1 MCFTPHHPSLC
12 SVGGVIAAGGLLPA
26 CGHPNCDS
34 RGSFP
39 GPALCRVCEE
49 GHGPYQ
55 HCCHDGGRCCLC
67 WPYHRRSV
75 SQTMH
80 RLATELHNAQCTVAC
95 TALQLSCTVHSAMHS
110 TAQHSTAQHSLGHS
124 QNASSFFAVTLTAV
138 IAEQVSFMTS
148 VKLAAGQPHK
158 QCTDLQLSCTVHS
171 GLHSLSIYFFLQI

>member
-1 MCFTPHHPSLC
+1 MYIQIQQHLYVFTPHHPCLC

-49 GHGPYQ
+49 GHGPDQ

-110 TAQHSTAQHSLGHS
+110 TAQHSTAQTW
-124 QNASSFFAVTLTAV
+124 SFT
-138 IAEQVSFMTS
+138 E
-148 VKLAAGQPHK
+148 
-158 QCTDLQLSCTVHS
+158 C
-171 GLHSLSIYFFLQI
+171 FLILCGDPDRCDC

>member
-1 MCFTPHHPSLC
+1 VQYIKYLPRNTSAQCIYRYSSIYMFFTPHHPSLC

-110 TAQHSTAQHSLGHS
+110 TAQHSTAQHSTAQHS
-124 QNASSFFAVTLTAV
+124 
-138 IAEQVSFMTS
+138 
-148 VKLAAGQPHK
+148 
-158 QCTDLQLSCTVHS
+158 TDLVIHRMLP
-171 GLHSLSIYFFLQI
+171 HSLR